1 MLANADTVRSPEL
14 MLYSNA
20 DPGPAGERLSR
31 ADSLCIAV
39 AERLE
44 LPLVGDGEY
53 WRDLPLPVKFH
64 PLRSA
69 PGSAATLIRSRRH
82 VRRPI
87 TDNKPPNIMELPRTK
102 RAISAD
108 NWLSS

>member
-39 AERLE
+39 AERIE

-64 PLRSA
+64 PLRA
-69 PGSAATLIRSRRH
+69 GQRGHTHTQPPP
-82 VRRPI
+82 RPSP
-87 TDNKPPNIMELPRTK
+87 DH
-102 RAISAD
+102 
-108 NWLSS
+108 